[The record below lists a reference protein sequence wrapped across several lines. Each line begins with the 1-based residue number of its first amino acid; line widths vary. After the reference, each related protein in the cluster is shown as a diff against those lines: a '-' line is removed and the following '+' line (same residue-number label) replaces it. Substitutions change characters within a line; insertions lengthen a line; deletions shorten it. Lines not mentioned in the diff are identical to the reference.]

1 MTPITGGAAGARE
14 TKIMCVCIYVCIYT
28 YIDIYIHIYIYTYT
42 GGAAGARETKIM
54 TTKGDLQDLAGRLDE
69 LEGLIRK
76 RL

>member
-1 MTPITGGAAGARE
+1 MVQTPETPNTGGAAGARE
-14 TKIMCVCIYVCIYT
+14 TKIMCVCVYVCIYT
-28 YIDIYIHIYIYTYT
+28 HINT

>member
-1 MTPITGGAAGARE
+1 
-14 TKIMCVCIYVCIYT
+14 MCVCVYVCIYT
-28 YIDIYIHIYIYTYT
+28 HINT

-69 LEGLIRK
+69 LEGHIRK

>member
-1 MTPITGGAAGARE
+1 MAQQAHGRPRSCVCV
-14 TKIMCVCIYVCIYT
+14 CVCIYT
-28 YIDIYIHIYIYTYT
+28 HINT